1 VGKQYESEKLETEE
15 TVIPYQG
22 ADGITVKMVIIILM
36 SVAIVLILTTIKIY
50 LSNQIYYESRSVN
63 KIERV
68 VSALKAERV
77 LLQQNIEALK
87 FKNRVTDTIFI
98 LDNMEE

>member
-1 VGKQYESEKLETEE
+1 MQVEKRVGIQAN
-15 TVIPYQG
+15 PP
-22 ADGITVKMVIIILM
+22 DGITLKMVMIILI
-36 SVAIVLILTTIKIY
+36 SVAIVLILTSIKTYLSTQIY
-50 LSNQIYYESRSVN
+50 LESKQVN
-63 KIERV
+63 TIERE

-98 LDNMEE
+98 IDNMDN